1 MHLQGLGFGLLEV
14 REAVHTVTVFVSV
27 FLLLT
32 ILIVIMLMK
41 NYSKRMGWFMA
52 AVLTVM
58 GGISFEF
65 MSEGYLV
72 HDIFR
77 SSDYCILWAHI
88 FYAIVGPVFTLYFVE
103 TERDEGQSWDGQ
115 FWLSLQSLV
124 AALTIA
130 FILFANESFF
140 RWTAFLAEYI
150 IIIFM
155 LLISSKDIKASIGF
169 IVGCMFPIG
178 VSFTG
183 MMNNGENIM
192 GIGLSM
198 FLLVVFFLYQ
208 IDVERELLC
217 REAALSESKI
227 ALMMEQIHPH
237 FIYNALQ
244 QIVLLCDE
252 TPKDVKPAIL
262 NFSAYLRKNLESIT
276 SVEMIPFLEEIKH
289 VDVFVDIA
297 MITESRSFEVVKDYE
312 VTDFLIPALT
322 VQPLIENAIKYG
334 VGMSTEGNKVTIS
347 TRIKKG
353 FYVITISDNG
363 HGKRTELP
371 SQKKHKSVG
380 TGNVRTRLKLMCNGE
395 LFIRQTERGT
405 DQIIRIPVSMK

>member
-1 MHLQGLGFGLLEV
+1 MQGLDFGLLEV
-14 REAVHTVTVFVSV
+14 RETVHTVTVFVSV

-32 ILIVIMLMK
+32 ILMVIMLMK

-58 GGISFEF
+58 CGISFEF

-124 AALTIA
+124 AALAIA

-178 VSFTG
+178 VSFIG

-208 IDVERELLC
+208 IDVERELFV
-217 REAALSESKI
+217 REAALSESKV

-322 VQPLIENAIKYG
+322 VQPLVENAINYG
-334 VGMSTEGNKVTIS
+334 VGMSTEGDKVTIS
-347 TRIKKG
+347 TRIEKG
-353 FYVITISDNG
+353 FYVITVSDDG

-380 TGNVRTRLKLMCNGE
+380 TANVRTRLKLMCKGE
-395 LFIRQTERGT
+395 LYINQTDDGT

>member
-1 MHLQGLGFGLLEV
+1 MHLQGLDFGLLEV

-124 AALTIA
+124 AALAIA

-208 IDVERELLC
+208 IDVERKLLC

-363 HGKRTELP
+363 HGKRIELP
-371 SQKKHKSVG
+371 SQKEHRSVG
-380 TGNVRTRLKLMCNGE
+380 TANVRTRLKLMCKGE
-395 LFIRQTERGT
+395 LYINQTDDGT
-405 DQIIRIPVSMK
+405 DQIIRIPMSMK

>member
-1 MHLQGLGFGLLEV
+1 MNELNLGTLEV
-14 REAVHTVTVFVSV
+14 REAVHTITVFASV

-41 NYSKRMGWFMA
+41 NYSKRMGWFIA

-58 GGISFEF
+58 GGITFEF
-65 MSEGYLV
+65 MSGGLLV
-72 HDIFR
+72 HDILH

-88 FYAIVGPVFTLYFVE
+88 FYAIVAPIFTLYFIE
-103 TERDEGQSWDGQ
+103 TERDEGQEWDGQ
-115 FWLSLQSLV
+115 FWFSLQGLV
-124 AALTIA
+124 AVLTIA
-130 FILFANESFF
+130 FILFANDSFF
-140 RWTAFLAEYI
+140 RWTAFLMEYV

-169 IVGCMFPIG
+169 IIGCLFPIA
-178 VSFTG
+178 VSFIG
-183 MMNNGENIM
+183 MMGAGVNVT
-192 GIGLSM
+192 GIGMSM
-198 FLLVVFFLYQ
+198 LLLVVMFLYQ
-208 IDVERELLC
+208 IDVERELFV
-217 REAALSESKI
+217 REAALSESKV

-244 QIVLLCDE
+244 QIALLCDE
-252 TPKDVKPAIL
+252 TPVDVKPAIIS
-262 NFSAYLRKNLESIT
+262 FSGYLRKNLESIT
-276 SVEMIPFLEEIKH
+276 SVEMIPFLEEMKH
-289 VDVFVDIA
+289 TDMFVRLA
-297 MITESRSFEVVKDYE
+297 LLTQSRSFEVIKDYE
-312 VTDFLIPALT
+312 VTDFSIPALT
-322 VQPLIENAIKYG
+322 VQPLMENAIKYG
-334 VGMSTEGNKVTIS
+334 VGMSTEGEQVTIS
-347 TRIKKG
+347 TRIEKG
-353 FYVITISDNG
+353 FYVITVSDDG